1 MAGLTAVTAS
11 GGSAIDGPKSEAKVT
26 VTKLPPGSVEKEPDE
41 SISVDERKMPI
52 SWPGWMKGAF
62 TAPMRAG

>member
-1 MAGLTAVTAS
+1 MAGLTAVTAI
-11 GGSAIDGPKSEAKVT
+11 GGSVIGGPKSEAKVT
-26 VTKLPPGSVEKEPDE
+26 VTRLPPGSVEKEPDAF
-41 SISVDERKMPI
+41 ISLDERKMPI